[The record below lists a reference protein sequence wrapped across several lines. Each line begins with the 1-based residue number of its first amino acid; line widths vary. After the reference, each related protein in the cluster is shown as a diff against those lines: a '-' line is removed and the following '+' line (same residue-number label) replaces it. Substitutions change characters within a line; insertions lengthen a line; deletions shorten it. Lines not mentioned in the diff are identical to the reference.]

1 MIERAMSRDV
11 TQPVPFRNHT
21 VTVRPQHCPLKLNK
35 IHNLYVK
42 CNTARLLGSRRGI
55 YVQRTVH
62 PPLLGNLYFV
72 TCYNPLSLLA
82 AQKIDAVIVFS
93 SSSFKL
99 ANKWQPRKISP
110 LVGYTQRISSYP
122 FVAYA
127 WRLCWWNSLH
137 CHLAREALLATFE

>member
-1 MIERAMSRDV
+1 MSRNLSLSV
-11 TQPVPFRNHT
+11 TIR

-42 CNTARLLGSRRGI
+42 CNTARLLSSRVGL

-72 TCYNPLSLLA
+72 TCYNLMSLFA
-82 AQKIDAVIVFS
+82 AQKIGAVIVFS

-99 ANKWQPRKISP
+99 ANGNRVKSP
-110 LVGYTQRISSYP
+110 YWLNTLNEL
-122 FVAYA
+122 A
-127 WRLCWWNSLH
+127 LTHSLH
-137 CHLAREALLATFE
+137 KRDVCAGDTHCTAI